1 MDLVWSDFVK
11 WWELFHFFVFQIL
24 WCLYMI
30 IHVCSSSRR
39 KIKGNEYKLRTIRT
53 LSCPVSCIFMNKPKQ
68 KYNQATNKTGKDKI
82 KWIALIQPGFNHVNL
97 KLESKFWW
105 IWMDSYSRNGN
116 VKAFKL
122 HEGFK
127 LMFARRHSE
136 PIRHWIRERDPITK
150 RLRKFI

>member
-97 KLESKFWW
+97 KLESKFWLIW
-105 IWMDSYSRNGN
+105 IDSYSRGISNWC
-116 VKAFKL
+116 L
-122 HEGFK
+122 LEGA
-127 LMFARRHSE
+127 LSQSGIESE
-136 PIRHWIRERDPITK
+136 SAIQSMTTSKIH
-150 RLRKFI
+150 F